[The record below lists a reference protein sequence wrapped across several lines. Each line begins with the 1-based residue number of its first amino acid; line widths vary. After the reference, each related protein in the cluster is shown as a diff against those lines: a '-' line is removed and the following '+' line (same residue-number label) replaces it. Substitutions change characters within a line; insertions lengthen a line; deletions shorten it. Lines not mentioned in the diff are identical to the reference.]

1 MRLSLCLLIALML
14 GGCAA
19 GGSGNSIGY
28 SPDRCDRNGDEL
40 QRRSC

>member
-19 GGSGNSIGY
+19 GGSGGY